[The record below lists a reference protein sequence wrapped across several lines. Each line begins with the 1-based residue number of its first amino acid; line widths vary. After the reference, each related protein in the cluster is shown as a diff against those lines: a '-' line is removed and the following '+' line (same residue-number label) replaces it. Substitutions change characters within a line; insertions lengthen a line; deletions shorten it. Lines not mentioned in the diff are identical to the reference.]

1 MIDRHENLP
10 LFQWTPACRLIT
22 FPPGKQVGIIR
33 QVAAKWLGQGS
44 SKQAD
49 AYAIQVDDEIQE
61 RFSLLGILPGERKR
75 LSEEFWNAVRAE
87 IARQRPSSS
96 RPGGSAA

>member
-1 MIDRHENLP
+1 MIDRYKNLP
-10 LFQWTPACRLIT
+10 LLEWTPACRLIT

-33 QVAAKWLGQGS
+33 QVAAKWLGHRS
-44 SKQAD
+44 SRQAD

-61 RFSLLGILPGERKR
+61 RFSLLGILPLERKR

-87 IARQRPSSS
+87 IAKQRLSS
-96 RPGGSAA
+96 RTGGSAA